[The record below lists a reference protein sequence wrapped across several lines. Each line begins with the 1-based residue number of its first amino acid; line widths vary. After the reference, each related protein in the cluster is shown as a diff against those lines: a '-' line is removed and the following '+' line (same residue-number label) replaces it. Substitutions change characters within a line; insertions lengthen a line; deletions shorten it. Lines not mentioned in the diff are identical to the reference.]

1 VILLDTHVLIW
12 SEIQERKLSR
22 AALSALR
29 RARLSDGLAVSAITL
44 IEIANL
50 IERGKL
56 AISSTIE
63 GTIAR
68 FSEEVI
74 VLPITRE
81 IAALTIQF
89 PPDFPRDPSDR
100 IIAAT
105 ARAEGLPLVTADER
119 ILRCPLLKTIW

>member
-1 VILLDTHVLIW
+1 VILLDTHVLVW
-12 SEIQERKLSR
+12 SEVDDRRLSH
-22 AALSALR
+22 AARSALK
-29 RARLSDGLAVSAITL
+29 RARPPNGLAISAITL
-44 IEIANL
+44 IEVAEL

-56 AISSTIE
+56 EISGTIE

-68 FSEEVI
+68 FADGVT

-81 IAALTIQF
+81 IASLTIQF
-89 PPDFPRDPSDR
+89 PLDFPRDPSDR

-119 ILRCPLLKTIW
+119 ILNCPLVKTIW

>member
-1 VILLDTHVLIW
+1 MILLDTHVLIW

-22 AALSALR
+22 EAILALR
-29 RARLSDGLAVSAITL
+29 RARASGGLAISAITL

-56 AISSTIE
+56 AITSTIE
-63 GTIAR
+63 SAIAR

-81 IAALTIQF
+81 IAALTVQF

-105 ARAEGLPLVTADER
+105 ARAENMPLVTADNQ
-119 ILRCPLLKTIW
+119 ILRCSLLKTIW

>member
-1 VILLDTHVLIW
+1 MILLDTHVLIW

-29 RARLSDGLAVSAITL
+29 RARVSDGLAVSAITL

-56 AISSTIE
+56 ATSNTIE

-105 ARAEGLPLVTADER
+105 ARAEGLPLVTADQH

>member
-1 VILLDTHVLIW
+1 MILLDTHVLIW
-12 SEIQERKLSR
+12 SEIHERKLSR
-22 AALSALR
+22 AAFSAMQ
-29 RARLSDGLAVSAITL
+29 RARVSDGLAVSAITL

-56 AISSTIE
+56 AISGTIE

-81 IAALTIQF
+81 IASLTIQF
-89 PPDFPRDPSDR
+89 PPGFPRDPSDR